1 MISTTEMLKDVRE
14 EIARLQRLEA
24 ALIEAA
30 GGSAPSAPHK
40 KSRISA
46 EGAAI
51 ISLAAKLRHLRK
63 SGDKRAIKQAEKELE
78 LAKKAKARMKA

>member
-24 ALIEAA
+24 ALIETA
-30 GGSAPSAPHK
+30 GGSAPHK
-40 KSRISA
+40 KSRISP

>member
-30 GGSAPSAPHK
+30 GGSAPHK

-51 ISLAAKLRHLRK
+51 ISLAARLRHLRK

-78 LAKKAKARMKA
+78 LAKKAKARMNA

>member
-1 MISTTEMLKDVRE
+1 MISTTEMLKDVRD

-30 GGSAPSAPHK
+30 GGSAPHK
-40 KSRISA
+40 KSRISP

-51 ISLAAKLRHLRK
+51 ISLAARLRHLRK
-63 SGDKRAIKQAEKELE
+63 SGNKRAIKQAEKELA
-78 LAKKAKARMKA
+78 LAKKAKVRMKS

>member
-30 GGSAPSAPHK
+30 GGSAPHK

-51 ISLAAKLRHLRK
+51 ISLAARLRHLRK

>member
-24 ALIEAA
+24 ALIETA
-30 GGSAPSAPHK
+30 GGGSVPHK
-40 KSRISA
+40 KSRISP

-51 ISLAAKLRHLRK
+51 ISLAARLRHLRK
-63 SGDKRAIKQAEKELE
+63 SGSKQAIKQAEKELE
-78 LAKKAKARMKA
+78 LAKKAKTRISR